1 MSENKKKKALFSP
14 ASPKQALMMKRASDT
29 NIVCIGGAAFS

>member
-1 MSENKKKKALFSP
+1 MSGKKALFAP

-29 NIVCIGGAAFS
+29 QILIIGGA